1 MSMDIAAHAPD
12 TPLLTQDS
20 LEKHGD
26 DMMKTGLQ
34 TRLTAALVLAAASA
48 AASSMAQASE
58 VRVAWYGGNWGEAFK
73 TCIADPF
80 TARTDIR
87 VIPEIGTSNTTL
99 AKLRQQQ
106 ARPTIDVAF
115 LDGGISEIAQAD
127 GLLAEL
133 DPAAVTN
140 MALLHPEAIY
150 RDGQQQ
156 AFAVGAGYYSL
167 GLTYNTS
174 EITKAPESWE
184 ALWDPAYAG
193 AVIVPS
199 PANSAGVPFV
209 VFLASISQTPLTDLS
224 PVYQKLRRLDVTTYF
239 DSSGSASN
247 AFQSGEAVIGAHFNV
262 GAWDLADKGLPIGFT
277 VPKEGVWAT
286 DARLHLV
293 KDAPQSEN
301 GKQFINQALTP
312 EAASCLAERL
322 YLGPAVK
329 DAVVPEAVAAKMPW
343 GPTGSIANLN
353 LLDWTEVNSL
363 RASITDAWNRE
374 VARQ

>member
-1 MSMDIAAHAPD
+1 
-12 TPLLTQDS
+12 
-20 LEKHGD
+20 
-26 DMMKTGLQ
+26 MKTGLQ
-34 TRLTAALVLAAASA
+34 MRFTAALALAAAGIA
-48 AASSMAQASE
+48 AAPAVQANE
-58 VRVAWYGGNWGEAFK
+58 VRVAWYGGNWGDAFK

-80 TARTDIR
+80 TARTG
-87 VIPEIGTSNTTL
+87 VKVVPEIGTSTTTL

-133 DPAAVTN
+133 DAKTVTN
-140 MALLHPEAIY
+140 MEQLHPEAIY
-150 RDGQQQ
+150 RDGGRQV
-156 AFAVGAGYYSL
+156 FAVGAGYYSL
-167 GLTYNTS
+167 GLTYNTR

-209 VFLASISQTPLTDLS
+209 VFLASINKTPLTELG
-224 PVYQKLRRLDVTTYF
+224 PIYQKLKSLDVATYF
-239 DSSGSASN
+239 DSSGAASN

-293 KDAPQSEN
+293 KGAPQSTHGE
-301 GKQFINQALTP
+301 QFINQALTP
-312 EAASCLAERL
+312 EAATCLAERL

-329 DAVVPEAVAAKMPW
+329 DAAVPDTVAAKMPW
-343 GPTGSIANLN
+343 GKTGSIANLN
-353 LLDWTEVNSL
+353 LLDWTEVNAL

-374 VARQ
+374 VAR